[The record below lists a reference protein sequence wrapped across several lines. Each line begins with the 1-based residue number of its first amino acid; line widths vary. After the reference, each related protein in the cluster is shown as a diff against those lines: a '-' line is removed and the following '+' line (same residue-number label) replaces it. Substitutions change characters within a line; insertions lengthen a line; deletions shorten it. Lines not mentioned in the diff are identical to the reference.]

1 MRKRI
6 ILTGILSIMLVAG
19 MVCMTAVESKAN
31 DFLHCWSESYF
42 EHHPMTVQQLTGQYG
57 NPSKIVDLEGGKKD
71 YVYKKFEK
79 DSMLEST
86 RHFITKDEKVLKSF
100 LKD

>member
-6 ILTGILSIMLVAG
+6 MSLGILSIMLVVG
-19 MVCMTAVESKAN
+19 VVCFSPEESRAN
-31 DFLHCWSESYF
+31 DFMNCWSESYF
-42 EHHPMTVQQLTGQYG
+42 EHHPMTVQQLTDKYG
-57 NPSKIVDLEGGKKD
+57 NPSKIVDLEGSKKE
-71 YVYKKFEK
+71 YVYKKFGK

-86 RHFITKDEKVLKSF
+86 RHFIIKDEKVVKSF